1 MGKRVAHFLA
11 SEDVILSLNSLK
23 MIRMRRSSILSIL
36 SRFNSFFV
44 SFIRLGDLFFVAL
57 GVAVSFRDFLGLLCC
72 VSGTSFGTIS
82 SSAFFGC
89 GKHGGGDSSPSSGK
103 WLTVECY

>member
-11 SEDVILSLNSLK
+11 SEDVILSLTSLS
-23 MIRMRRSSILSIL
+23 MIWLRRSSILSIL

-57 GVAVSFRDFLGLLCC
+57 GVAVSCRDFLGLLCC
-72 VSGTSFGTIS
+72 VSGTSLGAIS
-82 SSAFFGC
+82 GSAFFSC
-89 GKHGGGDSSPSSGK
+89 GKQGGGDSSPSSVK
-103 WLTVECY
+103 WLTVESY